1 MVIILYIPLITYCA
15 GFIIAAICSAV
26 QYISEDESAKAKH
39 RSAQNQQQ
47 RKGNDEYR
55 HQAIAIVHQ
64 RYERK
69 IEIWIEFNQYG
80 NGNGNRNSIPIFC
93 V

>member
-15 GFIIAAICSAV
+15 GFMVVAICSAV
-26 QYISEDESAKAKH
+26 KYISEDESGKH
-39 RSAQNQQQ
+39 RSTENQQQ
-47 RKGNDEYR
+47 RKGNDDYR
-55 HQAIAIVHQ
+55 HQATVIVHQ

-69 IEIWIEFNQYG
+69 IKIWIDFNQYG
-80 NGNGNRNSIPIFC
+80 NGKNNIPIFC